1 MPDAG
6 ATDVVDLPA
15 PMFVPLLLAFAAFG
29 ALWGTWAV
37 LLPELSSQ
45 LAPSP
50 GELGLALSM
59 GVVGSIPA
67 MLVGGQLV
75 DRFGPGRLGGASGV
89 VYALGV
95 AAIGLVGSY
104 ALLVLV
110 LLLAFAVSGI
120 YDVAINAAAIDLER
134 RSGRR
139 VLPVLHAAFSGGGAL
154 GAAATAVGLGLG
166 ASYHWLYLPTAML
179 LAFVALFWARMRGA
193 PHERVAPSPGQRTLF
208 RSRLLLVLGV
218 ATALAFFAEGTME
231 SWSAIYL
238 RGTLGLSLVAGSS
251 GPALFHGAMCI
262 GRLVSSTT
270 VRQVG
275 RRTTMAG
282 AGAAIIVGMTVALV
296 TSIAPLALAG
306 FAVVGLSLASIAPVT
321 LSLAG
326 EAGAGRAG
334 QASAVIT
341 TLGYSG
347 FLFGPALIGGLAQ
360 ATSLRLALETVA
372 LAGLGVLA
380 IGLWIRPRGSTPPV
394 AKSGRPAG

>member
-1 MPDAG
+1 
-6 ATDVVDLPA
+6 
-15 PMFVPLLLAFAAFG
+15 MFVPLLLAFAAFG

-37 LLPELSSQ
+37 LLPELSRQ

-67 MLVGGQLV
+67 MLVGGRLV
-75 DRFGPGRLGGASGV
+75 DRFGPRRLGGASGI

-95 AAIGLVGSY
+95 AAIGAVGTYLQLV
-104 ALLVLV
+104 VV
-110 LLLAFAVSGI
+110 LLFAFAVSGI
-120 YDVAINAAAIDLER
+120 FDVAINAAAIDLER
-134 RSGRR
+134 RSGRS
-139 VLPVLHAAFSGGGAL
+139 VLPLLHAAFSGGGAV

-166 ASYHWLYLPTAML
+166 TSYHWLYLPTAAL
-179 LAFVALFWARMRGA
+179 LALAAVAWARTRGA
-193 PHERVAPSPGQRTLF
+193 PHERLTAPPGQRTLY
-208 RSRLLLVLGV
+208 RSPLLLVLGA
-218 ATALAFFAEGTME
+218 ATAFAFFAEGTME

-262 GRLVSSTT
+262 GRLISSST
-270 VRQVG
+270 VRRFG

-282 AGAAIIVGMTVALV
+282 AGAAIMVGMTAALV
-296 TSIAPLALAG
+296 TSVAPLALAG

-341 TLGYSG
+341 TLGYNG
-347 FLFGPALIGGLAQ
+347 FLFGPALIGGVAQ

-372 LAGLGVLA
+372 IAGLGVLA
-380 IGLWIRPRGSTPPV
+380 IGLWIRPRGSVQPV
-394 AKSGRPAG
+394 AKVGRPAG

>member
-1 MPDAG
+1 
-6 ATDVVDLPA
+6 
-15 PMFVPLLLAFAAFG
+15 MFVPLLLAFAAFG

-37 LLPELSSQ
+37 LLPELSRQ

-67 MLVGGQLV
+67 MLVGGRLV
-75 DRFGPGRLGGASGV
+75 DRFGPRRLGEASGV
-89 VYALGV
+89 VYAVGV
-95 AAIGLVGSY
+95 AAIGAVNSY
-104 ALLVLV
+104 TLLVV
-110 LLLAFAVSGI
+110 VMLLAFAVSGI
-120 YDVAINAAAIDLER
+120 FDVAINAAAIDLER

-139 VLPVLHAAFSGGGAL
+139 VLPLLHAAFSGGGAA

-166 ASYHWLYLPTAML
+166 ASYHWLYLPTAVL
-179 LAFVALFWARMRGA
+179 LALAAAFWARTRGA
-193 PHERVAPSPGQRTLF
+193 PHERVTPPAGQRTLY
-208 RSRLLLVLGV
+208 RSPLLLILGA

-262 GRLVSSTT
+262 GRLVSSST
-270 VRQVG
+270 VQRFG

-296 TSIAPLALAG
+296 TSSPPLALAG

-347 FLFGPALIGGLAQ
+347 FLFGPALIGGVAQ

-372 LAGLGVLA
+372 LAGLGVLV
-380 IGLWIRPRGSTPPV
+380 IGLWIRPRTGLQPV
-394 AKSGRPAG
+394 ADPGPPGR

>member
-1 MPDAG
+1 
-6 ATDVVDLPA
+6 
-15 PMFVPLLLAFAAFG
+15 MFAPLLFAFAAFG
-29 ALWGTWAV
+29 ALWGSWAV
-37 LLPELSSQ
+37 LLPELSRQ

-50 GELGLALSM
+50 GELGIALSM

-67 MLVGGQLV
+67 MLVGGRLV
-75 DRFGPGRLGGASGV
+75 DRFGPRRLGGASGIT
-89 VYALGV
+89 YALSI
-95 AAIGLVGSY
+95 AAVGAVGSY
-104 ALLVLV
+104 ALLVI
-110 LLLAFAVSGI
+110 LLLVAFALSGI

-139 VLPVLHAAFSGGGAL
+139 VLPLLHAAFSGGGAM
-154 GAAATAVGLGLG
+154 GAAVTAVVLGLG
-166 ASYHWLYLPTAML
+166 ASYHWLYLPSAAL
-179 LAFVALFWARMRGA
+179 LAAAAILWARARGA
-193 PHERVAPSPGQRTLF
+193 PHQLVTPPAGQRTLY
-208 RSRLLLVLGV
+208 RSPLLLVLGA

-262 GRLVSSTT
+262 GRLVSSSM
-270 VRQVG
+270 VRRVG

-282 AGAAIIVGMTVALV
+282 AGAAIVIGMTAALV
-296 TSIAPLALAG
+296 TSLAPLALAG
-306 FAVVGLSLASIAPVT
+306 FALVGLSLASIAPVT

-347 FLFGPALIGGLAQ
+347 FLFGPALIGGVAQ

-372 LAGLGVLA
+372 LAGVGVLA
-380 IGLWIRPRGSTPPV
+380 IGLWIRPRGRARPV
-394 AKSGRPAG
+394 ADAGRPAV